1 MKRDKDGFLL
11 RGEEVTRLEAFV
23 DASFA
28 FAMTLLVIFFNELPD
43 TVAELRD
50 ALWRVPTFA
59 LSFVLLSTF
68 WLGHNRWSRRFGLED
83 ATTTVLS
90 LAFVLVVLVFVY
102 PLRMVL
108 SAFLNTISGGA
119 LPSELGI
126 DPGNVVGDM
135 MTAFIV
141 YGFGVGLLSLVLW
154 LLNRHSLRHADDLAL
169 EPRERHLLAAE
180 RDMHGIQAGIAVAS
194 ILTCVLMWT
203 WQPRTPVLLS
213 LPMWLYALN
222 SVLLPWHWKRAERG
236 MPVGDVVV
244 ESAAEPVAEDVAED
258 EDNVPAQPS
267 VTEEK

>member
-59 LSFVLLSTF
+59 LSFILLSTF

-83 ATTTVLS
+83 GVTTLLS

-108 SAFLNTISGGA
+108 SAFLNTISGGL

-126 DPGNVVGDM
+126 DSANIVGDG

-141 YGFGVGLLSLVLW
+141 YGLGVGLLSIILW
-154 LLNRHSLRHADDLAL
+154 LLNRHSLRHADALAL
-169 EPRERHLLAAE
+169 DPRERHLLIAE
-180 RDMHGIQAGIAVAS
+180 RDMHGIQAVIAAAS
-194 ILTCVLMWT
+194 ILTCLLMLV
-203 WQPRTPVLLS
+203 WQPKPGLLLS

-222 SVLLPWHWKRAERG
+222 SILLPMHWKRAVRR
-236 MPVGDVVV
+236 MPTDEV
-244 ESAAEPVAEDVAED
+244 PVA
-258 EDNVPAQPS
+258 DNALTPPPA
-267 VTEEK
+267 TDDK